1 MKHPAPPDQYTGV
14 VRCHRIKPLN
24 DASAKLTN
32 SYREK
37 DDKEVGRLG
46 EFQLS
51 PSLNGGGWRMRCPSR
66 VVMRESWPH
75 FTFNVSIH
83 LWNIK
88 CGPVHQDVVARK
100 SFILKNDFWI
110 LAFLAAI
117 AALYV
122 KMFVGWSVCNEF
134 QS

>member
-1 MKHPAPPDQYTGV
+1 MEHPAPPDQYTGV

-46 EFQLS
+46 GWEVMRLGEFQLS

-66 VVMRESWPH
+66 VVMRE
-75 FTFNVSIH
+75 I
-83 LWNIK
+83 
-88 CGPVHQDVVARK
+88 
-100 SFILKNDFWI
+100 
-110 LAFLAAI
+110 
-117 AALYV
+117 
-122 KMFVGWSVCNEF
+122 
-134 QS
+134 